1 MLAATRLG
9 KAFARDRWA
18 VRHLDLVV
26 PNGKI
31 VMLLGANGAG
41 KSTTINCFLDFIRP
55 TEGTASVDEHIVSAA
70 PLKAKQNLAFLAET
84 LAVYPSLT
92 GIQNLVFFA
101 GLGSS
106 TRLRLPESSALLER
120 MGLQGHAMHRPVRE
134 YSKGMRQKLGLA
146 IALARRAG
154 NIILDEPTTGLD
166 PISARELLA
175 NLRCLCNEGAAVLM
189 STHDV
194 FRAASD
200 ADHIYVMRTGNLIAE
215 FDGAQI
221 AGLDMEAEYV
231 RIVGGA

>member
-1 MLAATRLG
+1 MLATTGLG
-9 KAFARDRWA
+9 KAYFRDRWA

-26 PNGKI
+26 PNSKL

-55 TEGTASVDEHIVSAA
+55 TEGTASVDAYIVAAA
-70 PLKAKQNLAFLAET
+70 PLSAKRNVAFLAET

-92 GIQNLVFFA
+92 GLQNLVFFA
-101 GLGSS
+101 GLGSI
-106 TRLRLPESSALLER
+106 TRLARRDASSLLDR
-120 MGLQGHAMHRPVRE
+120 MGLPTRARQRPVRE

-146 IALARRAG
+146 IALARGAS

-166 PISARELLA
+166 PVSARELLS
-175 NLRCLCNEGAAVLM
+175 NLRQLTNDGAAVLM

-200 ADHIYVMRTGNLIAE
+200 ADHIYVMREGSTIAE
-215 FDGAQI
+215 FGPEEI
-221 AGLDMEAEYV
+221 PRLDMEAEYV
-231 RIVGGA
+231 RIMGDA

>member
-1 MLAATRLG
+1 MMAANNLG
-9 KAFARDRWA
+9 KAFTRERWA
-18 VRHLDLVV
+18 VRHLNLTV
-26 PNGKI
+26 PNGTL

-55 TEGTASVDEHIVSAA
+55 TEGAVLVDEHVVSAA
-70 PLKAKQNLAFLAET
+70 PLRAKRNLAYLAET
-84 LAVYPSLT
+84 LSVYPSLT
-92 GIQNLVFFA
+92 GVQNLVFFA

-106 TRLRLPESSALLER
+106 DRLGHREAATLLER
-120 MGLQGHAMHRPVRE
+120 MGLPVEAMDRPVRE

-146 IALARRAG
+146 IALGRRAG

-175 NLRCLCNEGAAVLM
+175 NLRHLCDDGAAVLM

-200 ADHIYVMRTGNLIAE
+200 ADHIYVMRTGTLVAE
-215 FDGAQI
+215 FGSENR
-221 AGLDMEAEYV
+221 AGLDLEAEYV
-231 RIVGGA
+231 RLMDDA